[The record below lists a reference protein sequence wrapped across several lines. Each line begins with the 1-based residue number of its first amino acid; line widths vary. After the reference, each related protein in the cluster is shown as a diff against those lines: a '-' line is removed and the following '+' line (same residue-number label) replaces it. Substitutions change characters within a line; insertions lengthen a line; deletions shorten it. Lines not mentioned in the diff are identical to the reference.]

1 MKRAFTLIEILVSII
16 LLTIVMLG
24 LYSVLKN
31 QRRSVS
37 AIKHHLDKSLNNDRA
52 IMVLYND
59 ILKSDGNITIINSQ
73 LDTICLNSTS
83 NSLYGLDIAKV
94 CWLVLKSENRLIR
107 IEGNSYKLPLGL
119 EDKVEIDT
127 IVKGVNL
134 FDITKD
140 KKGNILVIMQYAKNE
155 PYSFLLQGIKEPPKP
170 PKKKKNP
177 KNKKKNKAKKDNNKT
192 KDNNSSDKPLF

>member
-24 LYSVLKN
+24 LYSVLKT

-37 AIKHHLDKSLNNDRA
+37 AIKHHLDKSLNNDKA

-73 LDTICLNSTS
+73 KDTICLNSTT

-94 CWLVLKSENRLIR
+94 CWLVLKNEDTLIR
-107 IEGNSYKLPLGL
+107 IEGNNYKLPLGL
-119 EDKVEIDT
+119 EDKVEIDS
-127 IVKGVNL
+127 IAKGVNL
-134 FDITKD
+134 FDITRD
-140 KKGNILVIMQYAKNE
+140 KKGNILVVMQYAKNE

-170 PKKKKNP
+170 PKKKP
-177 KNKKKNKAKKDNNKT
+177 KKKQKKRNIKKDTNKT
-192 KDNNSSDKPLF
+192 KEHNKTQNDLF